1 MRERNREIHR
11 RRQRQIK
18 RKKLRKKLEAATTDQ
33 ERSLLHQK
41 ILRTVPKFT
50 PEG

>member
-1 MRERNREIHR
+1 M
-11 RRQRQIK
+11 K

-33 ERSLLHQK
+33 DRSL
-41 ILRTVPKFT
+41 ILQRIRKTVPKYT